1 MGKWV
6 EGKHDIRV
14 SETLMKKKRQKEKSE
29 IYVKG
34 RQGEGV
40 RGGKGD

>member
-14 SETLMKKKRQKEKSE
+14 SETVMKKNQQKEKSE

-34 RQGEGV
+34 RQGKGV